1 MESRT
6 YKTIRAV
13 KSTRSLVLTYKDK
26 LINALFHSSSGGM
39 TENSQDVWKNK
50 YPYLSSVKDF
60 DKNNP
65 KFRWQKKISS
75 NELIDLFPKIGG
87 LKKIEI
93 LEITSTGRVKNVKLI
108 GTYDSDK
115 MSGVD
120 LRKRL
125 NLNSNFVRFKFIE
138 EEPKNKFPL
147 KKDLIVFG
155 QGTGHGVG
163 MSQWGAKYL
172 ASRGQ
177 KAERILKHFYK
188 GVQIKPFRKDYL

>member
-1 MESRT
+1 
-6 YKTIRAV
+6 
-13 KSTRSLVLTYKDK
+13 
-26 LINALFHSSSGGM
+26 LFHSSSGGM

-65 KFRWQKKISS
+65 KFRWQKNFS
-75 NELIDLFPKIGG
+75 NDELITLFPKIGG
-87 LKKIEI
+87 LKNIEI
-93 LEITSTGRVKNVKLI
+93 LDITSTGRVKKVKLI
-108 GTYDSDK
+108 GHHGSDQ

-125 NLNSNFVRFKFIE
+125 SLNSNFVRFKFFGDE
-138 EEPKNKFPL
+138 LNKKFPM
-147 KKDLIVFG
+147 KKGLIVLG
-155 QGTGHGVG
+155 QGFGHGVG

-177 KAERILKHFYK
+177 KAERILKYFYR
-188 GVQIKPFRKDYL
+188 GVHIQPFKEDYL